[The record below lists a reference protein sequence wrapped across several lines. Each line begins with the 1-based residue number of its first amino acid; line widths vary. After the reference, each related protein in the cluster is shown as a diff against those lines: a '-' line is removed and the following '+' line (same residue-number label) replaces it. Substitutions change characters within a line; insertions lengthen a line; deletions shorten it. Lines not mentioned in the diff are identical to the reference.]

1 MCGIAGW
8 FGETPQEVKV
18 GILRNGSIR
27 GRDGWGFKAY
37 DRSQPD
43 QEFRSLE
50 KMSDEEISNISKFS
64 RVVGNFRATP
74 TTEALSRIE
83 ILQPYDGIVHNGV
96 IANDKTFGDF
106 PIDSMVLP
114 GLLRNQPFEEIP
126 AILQK
131 IEGSYALAWFEGDS
145 LILACNYKP
154 IYFFTDWKSYF
165 SFGSI
170 PEMLPE
176 YSSALKPY
184 SILRVNI
191 RTFEFET
198 VELPR
203 TQAPG
208 VVVAASSGLDSTA
221 VAYMLKAKGHEVT
234 LAHFQYGCVAESV
247 EVDRIKKIAD
257 HGGFKLVFLDLP
269 RVFGGSIVEGHYHQ
283 EGIRGTEYA
292 MDWVSARNLL
302 MLSVLTAYAETNNI
316 GTIAFGGNLE
326 ESLPGYTKLLLKKD
340 GRTFVET
347 IENLSKWE
355 NTIGVK
361 TISVNSDGV
370 CKESDVAK
378 VIVHKCTYD
387 HLLRVTDTLG
397 RTVDLTPCHSIMVR
411 KQEDQ
416 STIKIGSIRTDEL
429 TNNSLPYPE
438 IFGEVLK
445 TELLPF
451 PENLDCGVRFSGV
464 TSIEAVPAP
473 PVVYDL
479 SVPGDENF
487 VLANGILVHNSG
499 SYPDNE
505 QEFGRLFNKILPY
518 STQNGVKITLID
530 PLSTLMKHEIVKLG
544 NECGT
549 PWELTWSCYSH
560 EEHHCGSCGPCYM
573 RKTAFERNGLE
584 DPVFAHLKPSPSN

>member
-8 FGETPQEVKV
+8 FGETPQEVKA

-50 KMSDEEISNISKFS
+50 KMSEEEILNISKFS

-83 ILQPYDGIVHNGV
+83 ILQPYEGIVHNGV

-126 AILQK
+126 SILQK
-131 IEGSYALAWFEGDS
+131 IEGSYALAWFDGDS

-165 SFGSI
+165 AFGSI
-170 PEMLPE
+170 PEMLPP

-184 SILRVNI
+184 SILRINYK
-191 RTFEFET
+191 TFEFET

-234 LAHFQYGCVAESV
+234 LAHFQYGCVAERV
-247 EVDRIKKIAD
+247 EVDRIKKIAA

-302 MLSVLTAYAETNNI
+302 MLSVLTAYAETNGI

-326 ESLPGYTKLLLKKD
+326 ESG
-340 GRTFVET
+340 G
-347 IENLSKWE
+347 
-355 NTIGVK
+355 
-361 TISVNSDGV
+361 
-370 CKESDVAK
+370 
-378 VIVHKCTYD
+378 
-387 HLLRVTDTLG
+387 
-397 RTVDLTPCHSIMVR
+397 
-411 KQEDQ
+411 
-416 STIKIGSIRTDEL
+416 
-429 TNNSLPYPE
+429 
-438 IFGEVLK
+438 
-445 TELLPF
+445 
-451 PENLDCGVRFSGV
+451 
-464 TSIEAVPAP
+464 
-473 PVVYDL
+473 
-479 SVPGDENF
+479 
-487 VLANGILVHNSG
+487 
-499 SYPDNE
+499 YPDNE

-530 PLSTLMKHEIVKLG
+530 PLSTYMKHEIVKLG

-560 EEHHCGSCGPCYM
+560 EEKHCGKCGPDFM
-573 RKTAFERNGLE
+573 RKTAFKRNGLL
-584 DPVFAHLKPSPSN
+584 DPVFKHEWAEPFWDGCKECR